1 MAMWWGDDPRAL
13 GRLADVPTGV
23 EGFGTVDQMVERYS
37 SRSERDI
44 SDLPWYVTF
53 QHWRLACITEG
64 VRVRYAAGA
73 MGDQDPSRADE
84 ISFAVDHLLDRAKQI
99 LDEA

>member
-1 MAMWWGDDPRAL
+1 MID
-13 GRLADVPTGV
+13 
-23 EGFGTVDQMVERYS
+23 RYS
-37 SRSERDI
+37 SRSERTI
-44 SDLPWYVTF
+44 SDLPWYLAF

-73 MGDQDPSRADE
+73 MGDQESARSDE
-84 ISFAVDHLLDRAKQI
+84 ITSGIDFLLERGKQI